1 MNTFAKTVIINRAVP
16 GSGKTTI
23 ARCLNEALRENG
35 INIGLH
41 STDDFF
47 MHGNN
52 YRFDIHKL
60 NSYHQLNQ
68 LNFEKDLAEARDV
81 VVCDNTNLMPWQTE
95 PYTNTARKYGY
106 RIIMINFLP
115 RELWKHIK
123 SQIVTPEKPDA
134 HGVSES
140 LLAEF
145 IRDFNNYNPLVAQ
158 EAEVNPA
165 LHHDYRWDNC
175 LLKPLDTGKKAEH
188 FDTDAVITIRPD
200 EYHTAKSQIG
210 KEILHFMA
218 V

>member
-1 MNTFAKTVIINRAVP
+1 
-16 GSGKTTI
+16 
-23 ARCLNEALRENG
+23 
-35 INIGLH
+35 
-41 STDDFF
+41 

-145 IRDFNNYNPLVAQ
+145 IRDFNTNPLVAQ
-158 EAEVNPA
+158 EAEVIR
-165 LHHDYRWDNC
+165 HC
-175 LLKPLDTGKKAEH
+175 
-188 FDTDAVITIRPD
+188 ITI
-200 EYHTAKSQIG
+200 TAGTTVSSNLSTPEK
-210 KEILHFMA
+210 KLNILTPMP
-218 V
+218 